1 MKYYVYTMYTYMYG
15 IHILCVHVHCT
26 HRAFYKWPVYVFDI
40 TNKGPSVSTDKL
52 NYILSK

>member
-15 IHILCVHVHCT
+15 IHTLCVHVHCT